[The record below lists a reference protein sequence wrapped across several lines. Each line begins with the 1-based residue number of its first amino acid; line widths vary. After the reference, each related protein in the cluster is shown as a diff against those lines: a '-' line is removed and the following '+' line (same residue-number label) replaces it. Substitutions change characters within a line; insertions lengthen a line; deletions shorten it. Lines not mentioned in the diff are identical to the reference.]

1 MTSSFL
7 FALTWRSKK
16 PLPSRLWGNWTER
29 RSPRFQK
36 PPGLFH
42 LKGMTKLEWLA
53 LDSTKVTDAGLEH
66 LKVLTKLDWLQF
78 RNTKVTAA
86 GIKQLQQALPNC
98 KIDP

>member
-1 MTSSFL
+1 MACSNWVMTSCFL
-7 FALTWRSKK
+7 PGLTWRSKK

-42 LKGMTKLEWLA
+42 LKGLTELE
-53 LDSTKVTDAGLEH
+53 E
-66 LKVLTKLDWLQF
+66 LTLYG
-78 RNTKVTAA
+78 TKVTAA

-98 KIDP
+98 KISH

>member
-42 LKGMTKLEWLA
+42 LK
-53 LDSTKVTDAGLEH
+53 
-66 LKVLTKLDWLQF
+66 VLTKLDWLQF

-98 KIDP
+98 KIDPYPPWLLIARGIA